1 MLPKQTM
8 KYISLPVRV
17 ELGDMKKVASNADGE
32 RTGEV
37 VEEEEKR
44 IFYKITGPQLERSV
58 V

>member
-8 KYISLPVRV
+8 KYISLSVRV

-37 VEEEEKR
+37 VEEEKR
-44 IFYKITGPQLERSV
+44 EL
-58 V
+58 